1 MLARGIGFVKTL
13 SKPSDV
19 TIPDHQKLV
28 AIDCE
33 MVSNQIHLTHHLTRP
48 PVYFPPRRPAN

>member
-33 MVSNQIHLTHHLTRP
+33 MVSNQIHLTRPSHLLLPETSR
-48 PVYFPPRRPAN
+48 